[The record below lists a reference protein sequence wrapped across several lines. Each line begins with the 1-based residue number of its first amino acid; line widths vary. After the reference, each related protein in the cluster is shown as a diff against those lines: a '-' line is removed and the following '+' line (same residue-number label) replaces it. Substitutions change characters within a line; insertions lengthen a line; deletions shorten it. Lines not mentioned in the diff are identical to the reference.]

1 MRQRFRTAQPAR
13 CGNERLLQ
21 IAGEFM
27 EADAEGACQGLR
39 YVHWGILVVYI
50 RPVLCAGL
58 KLTDRY
64 ADSPRGERYSLRNVM
79 VAAPRWAERA
89 V

>member
-1 MRQRFRTAQPAR
+1 MRT
-13 CGNERLLQ
+13 
-21 IAGEFM
+21 
-27 EADAEGACQGLR
+27 CQGLR
-39 YVHWGILVVYI
+39 IPVGYI

-64 ADSPRGERYSLRNVM
+64 AESPRGERYSLRNVM

-89 V
+89 VHDFDASSDAGTGKPMKGVTH